1 MTIRP
6 DSRHLYLLVVDKLKQ
21 DIENNV
27 YREKEKLPSEF
38 ELSRQLGVSRATLR
52 EALRVLEEEGFV
64 IRRHGVGTF
73 VSPRPVFSSGIEQ
86 LNSVTDMI
94 IDAGMQPGTIHIS
107 STIQNP
113 TDDDNEKFN
122 GLEGEQVHYFE
133 RVRTAN
139 GQPVVYCIDKIPTN
153 IVENYQYNKN
163 ESLLH
168 LLENEAGRYISYA
181 VAQIEPLG
189 FHEKV
194 SPILECEP
202 ETALLVLKQMHYDQN
217 DEPVLYSLN
226 YFRADQFSFHVL
238 RKRT

>member
-1 MTIRP
+1 
-6 DSRHLYLLVVDKLKQ
+6 
-21 DIENNV
+21 
-27 YREKEKLPSEF
+27 
-38 ELSRQLGVSRATLR
+38 
-52 EALRVLEEEGFV
+52 
-64 IRRHGVGTF
+64 
-73 VSPRPVFSSGIEQ
+73 
-86 LNSVTDMI
+86 MI